1 MQTQQKNIREDNFH
15 FVKHSISIYISSV
28 DTTEKLELIGK
39 ITLYATSQGQLKPCM
54 NIGEIS
60 IWNIA

>member
-39 ITLYATSQGQLKPCM
+39 ITLYATSQGQ
-54 NIGEIS
+54 
-60 IWNIA
+60 